1 MENLTNRQRSIL
13 MNLFGESVKTEPL
26 ADLTRILKYYNDNLK
41 DEDDQL
47 IISQF
52 KRLVENK
59 LYFILSSN
67 FKFHQLDYYVEKYEE
82 QLQDYIEDVPDS
94 LESDFIERCIAEQYS
109 ILDSS
114 VKFYVEL
121 DFFIRIDVMEFVSEE
136 FLDEYKNSSKRKIE
150 FLQEKQNRIQLAQT
164 SNNIIIENF
173 EPQLEN
179 IIIYP
184 ENLDPQIESSDS
196 HYEYINPHPD
206 YFMLFGYE
214 LFIKFLEVDIK
225 EKSKCLAKASF
236 LVNKLRK
243 EGLMNNS
250 VSLAYIFKFSIEE
263 FDLNFG
269 KAYKFKSDYSVN
281 KYIEAYNHLK
291 NNFKN
296 DN

>member
-13 MNLFGESVKTEPL
+13 NNLFGELVKTEPL

-52 KRLVENK
+52 KRLIENK
-59 LYFILSSN
+59 LYLTLSSN
-67 FKFHQLDYYVEKYEE
+67 FKFHQLDYFIEKYEE

-121 DFFIRIDVMEFVSEE
+121 DFYIRIDAMEFVSEQ

-150 FLQEKQNRIQLAQT
+150 FLREKQNRIQLAQT
-164 SNNIIIENF
+164 SNNIIIENL
-173 EPQLEN
+173 EPQLEKT
-179 IIIYP
+179 IPPP
-184 ENLDPQIESSDS
+184 ENTETQIESSDS

-243 EGLMNNS
+243 EGLMNKT

-269 KAYKFKSDYSVN
+269 KAYKFKSDYSEN
-281 KYIEAYNHLK
+281 KYNEAYNHLK
-291 NNFKN
+291 NSF
-296 DN
+296 

>member
-13 MNLFGESVKTEPL
+13 NNLFGELVKTEPL

-52 KRLVENK
+52 KRLIENK
-59 LYFILSSN
+59 LYLTLSSN
-67 FKFHQLDYYVEKYEE
+67 FKFHQLDYFIEKYEE

-121 DFFIRIDVMEFVSEE
+121 DFYNKIEVMEFVSDG

-164 SNNIIIENF
+164 SNNIIIENL

-179 IIIYP
+179 TIPPP
-184 ENLDPQIESSDS
+184 ENTETQIEKKDT
-196 HYEYINPHPD
+196 YTEFINPHPD

-236 LVNKLRK
+236 LVNILIK
-243 EGLMNNS
+243 EGLMNKT
-250 VSLAYIFKFSIEE
+250 VSLVNIFKFLIKE

-269 KAYKFKSDYSVN
+269 EAVKFKSDYSKN
-281 KYIEAYNHLK
+281 KYIEAYNYLK
-291 NNFKN
+291 NSFKN